1 MSGLDDSKSSRP
13 LVFLYGRDEP
23 RKLASAKGVQLSST
37 LDKKHK
43 LAQFSGAEF
52 DRKYMG
58 DMVSDHKED
67 VNKFQKETT
76 EDPHV
81 QKWASKTL
89 PTLFEGEPPGG
100 PKRRPTSPDIE
111 RHAKLSRARS
121 RSR

>member
-1 MSGLDDSKSSRP
+1 MIPNHQDRLFFCMEETNRGSLRPTKECTAFEYARQKHQSKI
-13 LVFLYGRDEP
+13 D
-23 RKLASAKGVQLSST
+23 
-37 LDKKHK
+37 K

-100 PKRRPTSPDIE
+100 PKRRPTSPGY
-111 RHAKLSRARS
+111 RKARQTVSRTFP
-121 RSR
+121 

>member
-1 MSGLDDSKSSRP
+1 MIPNHQDRLFFVSKRRTEEAC
-13 LVFLYGRDEP
+13 VRQ
-23 RKLASAKGVQLSST
+23 RST
-37 LDKKHK
+37 AFEYARQKHQSKIDK

-100 PKRRPTSPDIE
+100 PKRRPTSPGY
-111 RHAKLSRARS
+111 RKARQTVSRTL
-121 RSR
+121 